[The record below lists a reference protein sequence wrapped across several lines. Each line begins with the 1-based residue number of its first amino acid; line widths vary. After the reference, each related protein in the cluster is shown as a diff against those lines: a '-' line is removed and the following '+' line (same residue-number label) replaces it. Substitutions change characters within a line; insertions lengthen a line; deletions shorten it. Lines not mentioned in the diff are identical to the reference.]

1 MIYSTAIYNHG
12 PAQQQQQQQQ
22 KKWEQRSTFYAK
34 KSQRIS
40 IPTQL
45 TTYTVEEMDIRC
57 FHCYIVTL
65 LPNCIP
71 FPNFPDFSRKTL

>member
-12 PAQQQQQQQQ
+12 PAQQQQQQQP

-57 FHCYIVTL
+57 FHCYIVTKL
-65 LPNCIP
+65 HSIP
-71 FPNFPDFSRKTL
+71 EFSRFFTQNAIAT